1 MIEIDLRGI
10 VDLERYFGRL
20 PEVATNSARFA
31 VNAAALRGAALGS
44 REIRRQLNF
53 PGGYLGAVGK
63 PGSRLAV
70 TERASTNNLRAT
82 ITGRGRATS
91 LARFAL
97 GAPRFG
103 RPTSAPKVKVRA
115 GGGASAVRGG
125 FFVKLR
131 AGNTI
136 GENFNVGLAVRL
148 KPGER
153 IKNKRKMVSFG
164 KGAYLL
170 YGPSVDQAF
179 RSVSADIQPQVT
191 EIATTEFLRQ
201 FARLSRG

>member
-1 MIEIDLRGI
+1 MIEIDLRG
-10 VDLERYFGRL
+10 VPQLQSYFERL
-20 PEVATNSARFA
+20 PEVTTNAARFA
-31 VNAAALRGAALGS
+31 VNFAALRGASLAS
-44 REIRRQLNF
+44 KEIRRQINF

-70 TERASTNNLRAT
+70 TERASTNNLRAV

-91 LARFAL
+91 LARFAR
-97 GAPRFG
+97 GSVRFG
-103 RPTSAPKVKVRA
+103 RPTRDPRVKVAR
-115 GGGASAVRGG
+115 GGGSSKVRGG

-131 AGNTI
+131 AGASI

-153 IKNKRKMVSFG
+153 IKNKRKMVSLG

-179 RSVSADIQPQVT
+179 RSVAGDVQPDVSAL
-191 EIATTEFLRQ
+191 ATNEFLRQ
-201 FARLSRG
+201 FARLPRG